1 MIEYTGDHTKWGAGE
16 PSMVVVGNTV
26 YLYYT
31 WDDNSLHSTM
41 LSTAPADDPNWPAKL
56 ESKGVVINKNRISGS
71 DSGDFKYVDAIK
83 KFICVF
89 TASRMTKDSYMLVY
103 ESADGINFTSV
114 GRVQGIPKQGIHN
127 CGISGD
133 ERGHIDVNKNN
144 VIAYAWG
151 VDSWASW
158 QTFMQP
164 ITFDYVAAAVD
175 DVTADTKLN
184 VAVEGNNIVIDGD
197 ETATVFTL
205 QGQVVATGVKRMEVT
220 PGIYVVKAGSRVA
233 KVAVR

>member
-1 MIEYTGDHTKWGAGE
+1 
-16 PSMVVVGNTV
+16 
-26 YLYYT
+26 
-31 WDDNSLHSTM
+31 
-41 LSTAPADDPNWPAKL
+41 
-56 ESKGVVINKNRISGS
+56 
-71 DSGDFKYVDAIK
+71 
-83 KFICVF
+83 
-89 TASRMTKDSYMLVY
+89 
-103 ESADGINFTSV
+103 
-114 GRVQGIPKQGIHN
+114 
-127 CGISGD
+127 
-133 ERGHIDVNKNN
+133 
-144 VIAYAWG
+144 
-151 VDSWASW
+151 
-158 QTFMQP
+158 MQP